1 MPTLPAPQRSP
12 HRPPVAQN
20 RFCRGVAL
28 VCAAGMFGLAA
39 VPAVAATCEARSGA
53 TAPTVIELYTSEGCS
68 SCPPADRWLSGL
80 GSRSD
85 VLALA
90 FHVSYWDRLGWV
102 DRFASPVYTER
113 QRALMAPSGAR
124 YVYTP
129 QVLVNGRDWRAWPK
143 LPSEV
148 AAAPLDLQ
156 LSREGPA
163 LTAAIRPR
171 PDAVKPAAGA
181 RLSGYW
187 ALLEDGHRSEVRA
200 GENAGETLKHDH
212 VVRQYQPV
220 ASWPADREQRWS
232 WQVTAPSVP
241 VGEGVRRRAVFV
253 VVDAVTQRPLQGLAL
268 AC

>member
-1 MPTLPAPQRSP
+1 MPTLPGPRPSPRRAPDVRKP
-12 HRPPVAQN
+12 R
-20 RFCRGVAL
+20 CRWLAL
-28 VCAAGMFGLAA
+28 LCAAGVWVSAA
-39 VPAVAATCEARSGA
+39 APALAATCEARSGA
-53 TAPTVIELYTSEGCS
+53 TAPTVVELYTSEGCS
-68 SCPPADRWLSGL
+68 SCPPADRWLSSL
-80 GSRSD
+80 SRRSD

-129 QVLVNGRDWRAWPK
+129 QVLVNGRDWRAWPT
-143 LPSEV
+143 LPPET

-156 LSREGPA
+156 LSREGTA
-163 LTAAIRPR
+163 LAATIRPR
-171 PDAVKPAAGA
+171 SEGSPLPSGA

-187 ALLEDGHRSEVRA
+187 AVLEDGHRSQVRA

-212 VVRQYQPV
+212 VVRQYQAV
-220 ASWPADREQRWS
+220 ASWAADREQRWR
-232 WQVTAPSVP
+232 WQATAPMAP
-241 VGEGVRRRAVFV
+241 AADGVRRRVVFV
-253 VVDAVTQRPLQGLAL
+253 VVDAATQRPLQALAL